1 MYIIDREIRDDVEY
15 AGFGERLMAALID
28 LLIIVVPSIFV
39 PIVLPWLYYAF
50 QESSEDGATVGK
62 NAMGIRVVTIEGH
75 RLSFGQATGRF
86 FCRLLNIF
94 TFGIGYLMMLVSSK
108 RQCLHDVLAGTAV
121 IRVKAQRVD
130 APKRREN
137 EQSKSWTAKVNAD
150 EMHYI
155 RITENG
161 GQYIYRTAAGDHKT
175 EFALWQLADG
185 KVDFTEEFG
194 AATFAEMQRFS
205 EALMYRLA

>member
-1 MYIIDREIRDDVEY
+1 MYIIDREMRDDVEY
-15 AGFGERLMAALID
+15 ANFGERMMAAIID
-28 LLIIVVPSIFV
+28 TIIIVVPSIFV
-39 PIVLPWLYYAF
+39 PIVLPWLYFAF

-62 NAMGIRVVTIEGH
+62 NAMGIRVVTIEGE
-75 RLSFGQATGRF
+75 RLSFGQATGRHF
-86 FCRLLNIF
+86 SHFLSIF
-94 TFGIGYLMMLVSSK
+94 TFGIGYLMMLVNPK
-108 RQCLHDVLAGTAV
+108 GQCLHDILAGTAV
-121 IRVKAQRVD
+121 IRVKNQRLQT
-130 APKRREN
+130 PKRREA

-194 AATFAEMQRFS
+194 EATFVEMQRFAES
-205 EALMYRLA
+205 LMYRLA